1 MQRQVAKREEL
12 TQKLT
17 AAQAAEE
24 AKMAQFRALLAA
36 SGFQLARVV
45 PTKGMFSVVEAA
57 PV

>member
-24 AKMAQFRALLAA
+24 AKMAQFRALLQHGPITIAK
-36 SGFQLARVV
+36 RR
-45 PTKGMFSVVEAA
+45 
-57 PV
+57 